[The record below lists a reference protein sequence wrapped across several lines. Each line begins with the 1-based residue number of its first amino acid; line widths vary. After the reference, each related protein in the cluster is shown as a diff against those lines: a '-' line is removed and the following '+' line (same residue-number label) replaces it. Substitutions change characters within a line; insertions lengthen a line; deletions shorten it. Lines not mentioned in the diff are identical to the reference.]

1 MSIKQF
7 KPAMLVIT
15 CITLS
20 AIFSVSACNGDSKK
34 SETIVT
40 TKDSP
45 VVAPAPAKAD
55 TPKLE
60 DMNTRPVKTPN

>member
-15 CITLS
+15 SIILS
-20 AIFSVSACNGDSKK
+20 ALFSVTACNEDSKK
-34 SETIVT
+34 SETVVT

-45 VVAPAPAKAD
+45 AVVPATVD

>member
-1 MSIKQF
+1 MIMKQF

-15 CITLS
+15 GIALS
-20 AIFSVSACNGDSKK
+20 ALISVTGCNADSKK
-34 SETIVT
+34 SEPVVP

-45 VVAPAPAKAD
+45 VVAPAPATTD